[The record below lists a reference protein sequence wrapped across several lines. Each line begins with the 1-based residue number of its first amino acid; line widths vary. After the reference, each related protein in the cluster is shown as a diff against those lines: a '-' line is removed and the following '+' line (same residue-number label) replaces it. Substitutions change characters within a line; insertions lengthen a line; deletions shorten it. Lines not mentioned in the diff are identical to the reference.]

1 MGAPSKGF
9 AFNYEL
15 YKNGMLEQRDQRRGR
30 WRLTTRAARP
40 FSALFAINEV
50 DGRGR

>member
-9 AFNYEL
+9 AFISSCSY
-15 YKNGMLEQRDQRRGR
+15 GMLEQRDQRRGR
-30 WRLTTRAARP
+30 WRLTTHAARP